1 MEFDSDAVVV
11 GGCHTELAE
20 RVAAAGSGQLDLVA
34 RRLDEIEDG
43 VADST
48 VVRVEWDGPV
58 ALIHMGEQDR
68 CLPIWRPSD
77 TRDEPLG
84 SNVTSANGFNGR

>member
-1 MEFDSDAVVV
+1 MEFDSDAIMV
-11 GGCHTELAE
+11 GGRHTELAE

-48 VVRVEWDGPV
+48 VARVEWNGPV
-58 ALIHMGEQDR
+58 HPNTYGRAG
-68 CLPIWRPSD
+68 PGPAN
-77 TRDEPLG
+77 LG
-84 SNVTSANGFNGR
+84 TNRY